1 MNPRERQEEVMRA
14 IFPLVVL
21 ALAVSLTA
29 CNKSSPPPQQPVKPR
44 GAIQVELPLR
54 LPAP

>member
-1 MNPRERQEEVMRA
+1 MRTNSK
-14 IFPLVVL
+14 LVLIVAALTL
-21 ALAVSLTA
+21 AA

-44 GAIQVELPLR
+44 GIAMEMPVQ